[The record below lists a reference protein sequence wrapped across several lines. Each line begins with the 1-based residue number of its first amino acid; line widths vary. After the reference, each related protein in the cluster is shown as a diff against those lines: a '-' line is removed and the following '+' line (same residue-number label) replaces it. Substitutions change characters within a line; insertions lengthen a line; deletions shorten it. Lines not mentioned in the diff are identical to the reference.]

1 MRLVVCLAM
10 MVRVAQYLAQS
21 PFIWESCH
29 WANATELAFV
39 AVLLLCPL
47 DAVVRE
53 SQHLIRTMMGFFYV
67 GAGFWK
73 MNSSFLDPTVS
84 CGSVYVAS
92 LLATF
97 VPAPLRPEW
106 LVTPALRSAGWMTV
120 FGECG
125 LGVCLLMRSRGL
137 NRLGFVL
144 SNMLHYAICITPF
157 PNAVPLFG
165 VFCYTRLFL
174 VLPHGWTV
182 ALQEA
187 TSAPASFVGVV
198 ARVFCLGL
206 AAMSASCTSTPG
218 VVIDWGIPT
227 QTLLCCIGARAVW
240 LDIKWSDRW
249 NGTNGPGSGKSPT
262 PTSAP
267 VAGWRRLLLRLNSTV
282 WILITCFYVFCAQAL
297 GVFSIS
303 ATSPFSQIREH
314 GGSNHLFMPTGLLQ
328 RWEATKHYD
337 LFSGGVVRVT
347 YTSSDVMNA
356 LYPANS
362 TQDLR
367 PEIAQMLRSH
377 GHFALEFH
385 PTVMRMFGPKLASI
399 LPHWKPTGSAPPF
412 PVYTVP
418 GLELRRLLGE
428 ARAARETFVLEYD
441 VLPGLSGDETWR
453 REAVERRVRLE
464 EDGKGGRICT
474 VRNARVAP
482 DEDEASM
489 PCTPSEIPMRPAP
502 AGLLMKFLVWFPLP
516 VLPPEIA
523 ELPCID

>member
-1 MRLVVCLAM
+1 MRLFVCLAM
-10 MVRVAQYLAQS
+10 IVRVAQYLAQS

-73 MNSSFLDPTVS
+73 MNSILSRPDCLVWITI
-84 CGSVYVAS
+84 CGQLACHLRASTLEARVARDS
-92 LLATF
+92 G
-97 VPAPLRPEW
+97 V
-106 LVTPALRSAGWMTV
+106 ALSWV
-120 FGECG
+120 DD
-125 LGVCLLMRSRGL
+125 CLWRVRSRYMPSNALARL

-165 VFCYTRLFL
+165 VFYYTRLFL
-174 VLPHGWTV
+174 VLPHGWTL

-187 TSAPASFVGVV
+187 TSVPASFVGVV
-198 ARVFCLGL
+198 ARMFCLGL
-206 AAMSASCTSTPG
+206 AAVSARCTSTPG
-218 VVIDWGIPT
+218 FVIDWGIPT

-249 NGTNGPGSGKSPT
+249 NSMGRAPGRVRRQPPHPLRGGGGP
-262 PTSAP
+262 
-267 VAGWRRLLLRLNSTV
+267 LLRLNSTV

-399 LPHWKPTGSAPPF
+399 LPHWKPT
-412 PVYTVP
+412 
-418 GLELRRLLGE
+418 EH
-428 ARAARETFVLEYD
+428 RAA
-441 VLPGLSGDETWR
+441 LPSVHCAGPGAK
-453 REAVERRVRLE
+453 AVA
-464 EDGKGGRICT
+464 GRGARGEGELC
-474 VRNARVAP
+474 ARV
-482 DEDEASM
+482 
-489 PCTPSEIPMRPAP
+489 
-502 AGLLMKFLVWFPLP
+502 
-516 VLPPEIA
+516 
-523 ELPCID
+523 